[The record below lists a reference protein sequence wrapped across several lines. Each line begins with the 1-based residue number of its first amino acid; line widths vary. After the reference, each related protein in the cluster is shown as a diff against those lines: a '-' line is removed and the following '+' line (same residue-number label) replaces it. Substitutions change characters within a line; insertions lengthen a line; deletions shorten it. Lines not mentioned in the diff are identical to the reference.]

1 MSKGMEAFKLLGI
14 AILWLSIGRVLPE
27 ILWRAL
33 PDGLVSSMSLPAY
46 SMLCQ
51 VATTVI
57 GIGTLCLAFARPGAA
72 LGTSGPTGWN
82 LALAAMLAPAVFVFA
97 SFVAIK
103 IAEPYLLEELAREGA
118 GASRKNAGAFG
129 RAVTEAPLLV
139 TLVWGA
145 VLAAVAEE
153 LAFRGALFS
162 AIEKSALLL
171 FARNEPPIDVDAPPG
186 KSRPALRC
194 GVVAAVLAAAAFG
207 AMHADMKGSVGIV
220 RVASATCLGLACG
233 SARLVTGTVFV
244 PMILHF
250 VYNSVSLALSRGL
263 FRGDSEP
270 LVSVVPN
277 RLLVLGAVGAFLAIG
292 TIVARRALRDQ
303 A

>member
-1 MSKGMEAFKLLGI
+1 
-14 AILWLSIGRVLPE
+14 
-27 ILWRAL
+27 
-33 PDGLVSSMSLPAY
+33 
-46 SMLCQ
+46 MLCQ

-57 GIGTLCLAFARPGAA
+57 GLGALRLAFARPAAA
-72 LGTSGPTGWN
+72 LAANRPTGWS
-82 LALAAMLAPAVFVFA
+82 LALAAMLAPAVFVLA
-97 SFVAIK
+97 SFVAIE
-103 IAEPYLLEELAREGA
+103 IAEPYLVEELAREGA
-118 GASRKNAGAFG
+118 EASRKNAGAFG
-129 RAVTEAPLLV
+129 RAVTEAPLVV

-162 AIEKSALLL
+162 ALEKSALLL
-171 FARNEPPIDVDAPPG
+171 FERNEPRIEVEARSE
-186 KSRPALRC
+186 KSRTALRS
-194 GVVAAVLAAAAFG
+194 GVFAAVLAAAAFG

-220 RVASATCLGLACG
+220 RVVSATCLGLACG

-244 PMILHF
+244 PMTLHF
-250 VYNSVSLALSRGL
+250 VYNSVSLALSRGF

-277 RLLVLGAVGAFLAIG
+277 RLLALGAVGVLLAIG
-292 TIVARRALRDQ
+292 MRVARRALRDR

>member
-1 MSKGMEAFKLLGI
+1 MEAFKLLGI

-27 ILWRAL
+27 IVWRAL
-33 PDGLVSSMSLPAY
+33 PDGLLNSLSLPAY

-51 VATTVI
+51 VATTAI
-57 GIGTLCLAFARPGAA
+57 GIVTLRLAFARPGAA
-72 LGTSGPTGWN
+72 LGVNGRAGWN
-82 LALAAMLAPAVFVFA
+82 LALAAMLAPAVFVIA

-103 IAEPYLLEELAREGA
+103 IAEPYLLEELTREGPE
-118 GASRKNAGAFG
+118 ASRKNAGAFG
-129 RAVTEAPLLV
+129 RAVTEAPLFV
-139 TLVWGA
+139 TLAWGA
-145 VLAAVAEE
+145 VLAAIAEE

-171 FARNEPPIDVDAPPG
+171 FTRNEPRSDVEPPSG
-186 KSRPALRC
+186 KNRPALRS
-194 GVVAAVLAAAAFG
+194 GILAVVLAAAAFG

-220 RVASATCLGLACG
+220 RVVSATCLGLACG

-244 PMILHF
+244 PIILHF

-277 RLLVLGAVGAFLAIG
+277 RLLALGAVGAFLAIG
-292 TIVARRALRDQ
+292 ISVARRALRGQ
-303 A
+303 T